1 MAAIPFHQMFLVV
14 DLLLPAAALT
24 FLLPLNPIISSVFAT
39 SWTMAQLLLAPDEK
53 RWALWPMAFVLL
65 VMARTWW
72 LNEMPHPASGQD
84 LLILVASFLA
94 ATAVGKRRWPLL
106 LALPLGILPVLISQI
121 GPKPWTPNP
130 LVGANQGAYLLGLIL
145 IIAIGWL
152 CQKSKTWWVT
162 ATASSSAVLALLLI
176 WQTASRAALLSCFLA
191 IGFVFLRERAKR
203 KEKTLPAIVLLTT
216 ISLVGLGIKQLIRP
230 STTGIPGLN
239 PSSDLGR
246 LLIGKCYL
254 SLPLTGSN
262 RFLYGVG
269 FERPKDF
276 CHQLINNGVA
286 DHAHNLY
293 LQLWANTGILGLLG
307 LGFAIYLLVN
317 KLRFTE
323 DQLDPLLRR
332 IGMAALVYTLLQGCF
347 DISLLHWPVTQVF
360 TGILLAIPFSKTSTT
375 ETDLVSQ
382 SN

>member
-1 MAAIPFHQMFLVV
+1 MAVIPFHQMFLVV

-106 LALPLGILPVLISQI
+106 LASPLGILPVLISQI

-145 IIAIGWL
+145 IIAIGWV

>member
-106 LALPLGILPVLISQI
+106 LASPLGILPVLISQI